1 MSKLTVVL
9 AAGVG
14 YVLGAKAG
22 QGRYEE
28 IKAQANRLWRDPRV
42 QDQATRAQE
51 LVKENAPK
59 VQGKVSEAALTA
71 TSKARTAV
79 RGKDDDSSTASPPF
93 VAGASVADPVLADP
107 TVADPSVADPTG
119 TGRTGTGQTG
129 TGTHG

>member
-22 QGRYEE
+22 NERYDQ
-28 IKAQANRLWRDPRV
+28 ITTQATRLWKSPRV
-42 QDQATRAQE
+42 QDKATQAQE

-59 VQGKVSEAALTA
+59 VQGKVMDATSAA
-71 TSKARTAV
+71 TSKAKKAV
-79 RGKDDDSSTASPPF
+79 RSTAS
-93 VAGASVADPVLADP
+93 ATSDADP
-107 TVADPSVADPTG
+107 TIAD
-119 TGRTGTGQTG
+119 RTV

>member
-28 IKAQANRLWRDPRV
+28 IKAQADRLWRDPRV
-42 QDQATRAQE
+42 QDKATQAQE

-59 VQGKVSEAALTA
+59 VQGKVSEAASAA

-79 RGKDDDSSTASPPF
+79 RSKDDDSSTVSPPS
-93 VAGASVADPVLADP
+93 VAGASVTDPVLADP
-107 TVADPSVADPTG
+107 TVADPTATDLTVTDP
-119 TGRTGTGQTG
+119 TG